1 MRRLAAALIGL
12 TFVSMFAGTAA
23 AKDAAVRKAIA
34 AEYAKFSRA
43 AKNKDVKAALSI
55 GTPDLTVRQPDG
67 QQMNRQQLEAM
78 LSLQMNMVKQVK
90 RVDIAIAS
98 LSVRGK
104 QAVALVNMTLSGV
117 VEDAQ
122 GKEREVI
129 SQNMSRDTWV
139 KTDKGWR
146 MKRSESVNS
155 APHNRRP
162 GSPRR

>member
-1 MRRLAAALIGL
+1 MRRLAVALIGL
-12 TFVSMFAGTAA
+12 TLVCLCAETSS
-23 AKDAAVRKAIA
+23 AKDAAVRKAIS

-43 AKNKDVKAALSI
+43 AKKKDVKTALSI
-55 GTPDLTVRQPDG
+55 GTADLVVVQPDG
-67 QQMNRQQLEAM
+67 QTMNRQQIEAM
-78 LSLQMNMVKQVK
+78 LSLQMNMVKQIR

-104 QAVALVNMTLSGV
+104 QAVALVSMTLSGV
-117 VEDAQ
+117 VEDSE
-122 GKEREVI
+122 GKQREVI

-155 APHNRRP
+155 APDKRRP
-162 GSPRR
+162 GSSRE